1 MWLTWQLWANLYKGN
16 MAWAMIAVDS
26 QLLFIV
32 AFFEFLVFTQT
43 IISGRQTDPE
53 GFRTSVSLS
62 WLAMETVT
70 KSNISAFLRAYYL
83 MFIAAFPKKE
93 YKHSNKDH

>member
-1 MWLTWQLWANLYKGN
+1 